1 LSLKPICDPRDP
13 NDLTHLNELND
24 PNIINRPTGKPANGP
39 TELGVHAA
47 VENQIPDEEP
57 KMRVRVKQFVEEVLN
72 SVSQQVEKEGRIPP
86 EIVEKM
92 RELGLFGLSIPKKY
106 GGLGL
111 STLDEILV
119 YEELTK
125 TNASFR
131 SRIGTSNSIGSMG
144 ILYDGTEEQKQ
155 KYLSRVA
162 SGQWTAAFALTEPD
176 AGSDASN
183 IKASAVLAGDNWV
196 LNGSKVFITNGDCAN
211 LITTIAVTDEEK
223 RARGGFTAFI
233 VENDFPGFSAGPPD
247 NKMGLKG
254 SHTNELVFRNCLV
267 PKENV
272 IGGSEMVGQ
281 GFKTAMRVLD
291 KGRLT
296 MGACALG
303 ASQKLLELC
312 VEHVRK
318 MIQSGKSKNDL
329 QSAQFVLADMA
340 TEIHAGRQML
350 YHAARLRDT
359 GKNVTHEASMV
370 KLFCTEM
377 ASRIADKAM
386 DIFGDSGYLKKS
398 QIEMFLRDVRLY
410 RIFEGTSEI
419 QRMVISRNLLRG

>member
-1 LSLKPICDPRDP
+1 
-13 NDLTHLNELND
+13 
-24 PNIINRPTGKPANGP
+24 
-39 TELGVHAA
+39 
-47 VENQIPDEEP
+47 VENEMPGAEHEIRN
-57 KMRVRVKQFVEEVLN
+57 RVIQFVEEELN
-72 SVSQQVEKEGRIPP
+72 PISLQVETSGEIPQ
-86 EIVEKM
+86 EIIEKM
-92 RELGLFGLSIPKKY
+92 RVLGLFGLSIPPEY

-111 STLDEILV
+111 TTLEEIRV

-125 TNASFR
+125 TNACFR

-144 ILYDGTEEQKQ
+144 ILFDGTEDQKQ
-155 KYLSRVA
+155 KYLSRIA

-183 IKASAVLAGDNWV
+183 IKASAVLEGDHWV
-196 LNGSKVFITNGDCAN
+196 LNGSKLFITNGDCAN
-211 LITTIAVTDEEK
+211 VITTIVVTDEDK
-223 RARGGFTAFI
+223 RARGGFSAFI
-233 VENDFPGFSAGPPD
+233 IQNDFAGFSVGPPD
-247 NKMGLKG
+247 KKMGLKG
-254 SHTNELVFRNCLV
+254 SHTNELVFRNCVV
-267 PKENV
+267 PKDNV
-272 IGGSEMVGQ
+272 IGGMGMVGQ

-303 ASQKLLELC
+303 ASQKLLDLS
-312 VEHVRK
+312 VAHVQQ
-318 MIQSGKSKNDL
+318 MIQSGKSSSDL
-329 QSAQFVLADMA
+329 QAAQFALADMA
-340 TEIHAGRQML
+340 TEIYAGRQML

-386 DIFGDSGYLKKS
+386 DIFGDEGYLKVS
-398 QIEMFLRDVRLY
+398 QVEMFLRDVRLY

-419 QRMVISRNLLRG
+419 QRMVISRNLLRV

>member
-1 LSLKPICDPRDP
+1 VD
-13 NDLTHLNELND
+13 NEV
-24 PNIINRPTGKPANGP
+24 A
-39 TELGVHAA
+39 
-47 VENQIPDEEP
+47 DEEHNI
-57 KMRVRVKQFVEEVLN
+57 RNRVKQFVEEELN
-72 SVSQQVEKEGRIPP
+72 PISLQVEASGEIPE

-92 RELGLFGLSIPKKY
+92 RLLGLFGLSIPQAY

-111 STLDEILV
+111 TTLEEILV

-125 TNASFR
+125 TNACFR

-144 ILYDGTEEQKQ
+144 ILFDGTEDQKQ
-155 KYLSRVA
+155 TYLSRIA

-183 IKASAVLAGDNWV
+183 IKAGAILEGDHWV
-196 LNGSKVFITNGDCAN
+196 LNGTKLFITNGDCAN
-211 LITTIAVTDEEK
+211 LITTIAVTDEDK

-233 VENDFPGFSAGPPD
+233 IENDFAGFSVGPPD
-247 NKMGLKG
+247 KKMGLKG
-254 SHTNELVFRNCLV
+254 SHTNELIFRNCVV

-272 IGGSEMVGQ
+272 IGGMAMVGQ
-281 GFKTAMRVLD
+281 GFKTAMSVLD

-303 ASQKLLELC
+303 ASQKLLDLS
-312 VEHVRK
+312 VAHVQQ
-318 MIQSGKSKNDL
+318 MIQSGKSRSDL
-329 QSAQFVLADMA
+329 QAAQFVLADMA
-340 TEIHAGRQML
+340 TEIYAGRQML

-377 ASRIADKAM
+377 AGRIADKAM
-386 DIFGDSGYLKKS
+386 DIFEDEGYLKIS
-398 QIEMFLRDVRLY
+398 QVEMFLRDVRLY

-419 QRMVISRNLLRG
+419 QRMVISRNLLKH

>member
-1 LSLKPICDPRDP
+1 MKNGIPEEEHKISIRVKKFVKE
-13 NDLTHLNELND
+13 ELN
-24 PNIINRPTGKPANGP
+24 PIS
-39 TELGVHAA
+39 L
-47 VENQIPDEEP
+47 
-57 KMRVRVKQFVEEVLN
+57 
-72 SVSQQVEKEGRIPP
+72 QVEISGEIPP

-92 RELGLFGLSIPKKY
+92 QELGFFGLSIPKKY

-111 STLDEILV
+111 STLSEIMV

-125 TNASFR
+125 TNACFR

-144 ILYDGTEEQKQ
+144 ILFDGTEDQKQ
-155 KYLSRVA
+155 NYLPKIA
-162 SGQWTAAFALTEPD
+162 SGKWTAAFALTEPD
-176 AGSDASN
+176 AGSDASG
-183 IKASAVLAGDNWV
+183 IKASAHLDGEQWI
-196 LNGSKVFITNGDCAN
+196 LNGTKLFITNGDCAN
-211 LITTIAVTDEEK
+211 VITTLAVTDEDK

-233 VENDFPGFSAGPPD
+233 VENDFSGFTVGPPD
-247 NKMGLKG
+247 KKMGLKG
-254 SHTNELVFRNCLV
+254 SHTNELVFRNCVV

-272 IGGSEMVGQ
+272 IGGMAMVGQ

-296 MGACALG
+296 MGACGLG
-303 ASQKLLELC
+303 ASQKLLDLSIA
-312 VEHVRK
+312 HVQK
-318 MIQSGKSKNDL
+318 MIQSGKSKSDL
-329 QSAQFVLADMA
+329 QAAQFVLADMA
-340 TEIHAGRQML
+340 TDIYAGRQML

-386 DIFGDSGYLKKS
+386 DIFEDEGYLRKS

-419 QRMVISRNLLRG
+419 QRMVIARNLLKH